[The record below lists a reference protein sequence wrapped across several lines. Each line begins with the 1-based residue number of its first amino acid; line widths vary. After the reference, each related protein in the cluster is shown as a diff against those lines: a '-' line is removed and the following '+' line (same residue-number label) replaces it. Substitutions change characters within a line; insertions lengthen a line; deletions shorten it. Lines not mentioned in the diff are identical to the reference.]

1 LLDGLRHAVET
12 ELSDRQRR
20 IFEAIVLNDVPLD
33 VLTIELDTNRN
44 AIYKALFDARRKLRA
59 ALVAN
64 GLMDP

>member
-1 LLDGLRHAVET
+1 MLDGLRHAVET